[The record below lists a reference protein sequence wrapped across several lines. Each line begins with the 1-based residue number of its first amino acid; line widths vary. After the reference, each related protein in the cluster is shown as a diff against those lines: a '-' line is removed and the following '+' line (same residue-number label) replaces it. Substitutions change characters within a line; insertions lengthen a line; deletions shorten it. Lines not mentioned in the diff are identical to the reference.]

1 MRRALSLPFGLV
13 LLLPLAMLAQ
23 DAAPRYTGDKEL
35 VRPEGYRE
43 WVFIGATLGMSYSE
57 GASEAA
63 PGPQEF
69 HNLYITPAAYR
80 EYKKSGKFPEGTMLV
95 MEKLSAGSRV
105 SPNQRGNFEDKA
117 LGIEVAL
124 KDSSQYDES
133 WAYFN
138 FIRRDGSAAP
148 SVKAFNKESCWA
160 CHNEHA
166 ATDNVFTQFYPILR
180 QP

>member
-1 MRRALSLPFGLV
+1 MRRLLALPL
-13 LLLPLAMLAQ
+13 LLLPLAALSQ

-43 WVFIGATLGMSYSE
+43 WVFIGATLGMSYNE
-57 GASEAA
+57 GEAAAA

-69 HNLYITPAAYR
+69 HNLYIAPAAYR
-80 EYKKSGKFPEGTMLV
+80 EYKKSGKFPEKTMLV
-95 MEKLSAGSRV
+95 MERMTAASRV
-105 SPNQRGNFEDKA
+105 SINQRGNFEEKSI
-117 LGIEVAL
+117 GIEVAL
-124 KDSSQYDES
+124 KDSSKFEES

-138 FIRRDGSAAP
+138 FIQPDGSAAA
-148 SVKAFNKESCWA
+148 SAKAFKKESCWA

-166 ATDNVFTQFYPILR
+166 ATDNVFTQFYPVLR

>member
-1 MRRALSLPFGLV
+1 
-13 LLLPLAMLAQ
+13 LAALAQ
-23 DAAPRYTGDKEL
+23 DAAPRYTGDREL

-43 WVFIGATLGMSYSE
+43 WVFIGATLGMSYRE
-57 GASEAA
+57 GEAAAA

-69 HNLYITPAAYR
+69 HNLYIAPAAYR

-95 MEKLSAGSRV
+95 MEKMTAASQV
-105 SPNQRGNFEDKA
+105 SINQRGHFQDKA
-117 LGIEVAL
+117 VGIEVAL
-124 KDSSQYDES
+124 KDSSQYDEG

-148 SVKAFNKESCWA
+148 SVKAFKKESCWA

-166 ATDNVFTQFYPILR
+166 ATDNVFTQFYPMLR
-180 QP
+180 R

>member
-1 MRRALSLPFGLV
+1 MRRPFPFRLGL
-13 LLLPLAMLAQ
+13 LFLLPLTALAQ

-43 WVFIGATLGMSYSE
+43 WVFIGATLGMSYRE
-57 GASEAA
+57 GEPEAT

-69 HNLYITPAAYR
+69 HNLYIAPAAYR

-95 MEKLSAGSRV
+95 MEIMTAASQV
-105 SPNQRGNFEDKA
+105 SINQRGHFQDKA
-117 LGIEVAL
+117 RGIEVAL
-124 KDSSQYDES
+124 KDSSQYDEG

-138 FIRRDGSAAP
+138 YIRRDGSAAP
-148 SVKAFNKESCWA
+148 SVKAFKKESCWA

-166 ATDNVFTQFYPILR
+166 ATDNVFTQFYPMLR
-180 QP
+180 R

>member
-1 MRRALSLPFGLV
+1 MNRPHYLPLG
-13 LLLPLAMLAQ
+13 LLLLWSVAALAQ

-35 VRPEGYRE
+35 IRPEGYRE
-43 WVFIGATLGMSYSE
+43 WVFIGATLGMSYRE
-57 GASEAA
+57 GEPAAA

-69 HNLYITPAAYR
+69 HNLYIAPAAYR
-80 EYKKSGKFPEGTMLV
+80 EYKKTGKFPEGTMLV
-95 MEKLSAGSRV
+95 MEKMTAASQV
-105 SPNQRGNFEDKA
+105 SINQRGHFQDKA

-138 FIRRDGSAAP
+138 FIRRDGSSAP
-148 SVKAFNKESCWA
+148 SVKAFKKESCWA

-166 ATDNVFTQFYPILR
+166 ATDNVFTQFYPMLR
-180 QP
+180 R